1 MKCRPMKIPLFASSA
16 LPLLALALP
25 LPAAET
31 VLVAD
36 DPAAAATALIPTAA
50 NGGSDLSIAD
60 WATVTAPSNAANWSA
75 GTTGVGYEA
84 NPGSGTSY
92 AGLLGLDLQ
101 DVMEDI
107 NATAYIRVPF
117 TIDQS
122 ALNSA
127 RGLFLEMK
135 YDDGFVAY
143 LNGVQVAAANA
154 PLQPGPSSAASA
166 SNSDSNALQ
175 FERFDLSAF
184 LPLLN
189 PGSNMLALHGLNSGV
204 GSSDFLIL
212 PRLVTSDLAPPVWP
226 DLQLGN
232 PVITT
237 ANSPVDLINA
247 GDGSGRLFI
256 VERGGRIRI
265 WDGGALRTFLD
276 IRSSVNTNDSG
287 GDERG
292 LLGLAFPPGDAAK
305 GHFYVNY
312 ISSNAARRGNTVIS
326 RFSVNPAN
334 PDDALEASEDVLLVI
349 DQPQSN
355 HNGGQIHFGPDGYLY
370 IGMGDGGGAG
380 DTGSGHGSIG
390 NGQATNT
397 FLGKMLRLD
406 VEGTPDPGSNYAIP
420 PNNPF
425 LLDPEVPNE
434 IWAFGLRNPW
444 RWSFDR
450 RTGDMY
456 IADVGQYEWEEVNFV
471 PAASTGGE
479 NFQWRRL
486 EGFNTFNS
494 GTSLTKGTST
504 DPVYE
509 YDHNAGS
516 SITGGYVYR
525 GRRFPR
531 MEGIYFFGDYN
542 SGRIWGI
549 QRDPSGNW
557 IDRQFLDT
565 SLRISAFGEDEEGEL
580 YVASL
585 FTGEIYRFGD
595 TRDANYLQIIDAS
608 FSPQGTARVRFG
620 TETGRRYQ
628 LQWSTGLQNWANLG
642 TPRLASGFELELT
655 TSLSLPLPDQ
665 AYFRVVELAN

>member
-1 MKCRPMKIPLFASSA
+1 MKCRPMKILLSASSA
-16 LPLLALALP
+16 LPFLALTPP
-25 LPAAET
+25 LFAAET

-36 DPAAAATALIPTAA
+36 DPAA
-50 NGGSDLSIAD
+50 
-60 WATVTAPSNAANWSA
+60 TVTALVPTAGNGGNALSVADWTNVAAPPNAANWSV
-75 GTTGVGYEA
+75 GTTGIGYEA
-84 NPGSGTSY
+84 NPTSGTSY
-92 AGLLGLDLQ
+92 AALLGLDLQ

-107 NATAYIRVPF
+107 NATAYIRIPC

-122 ALNSA
+122 TLNSA
-127 RGLFLEMK
+127 QGLFLDMK
-135 YDDGFVAY
+135 YDDGFIAY

-166 SNSDSNALQ
+166 NNSDSSALQ

-189 PGSNMLALHGLNSGV
+189 PGSNMLALHGLNGGAS
-204 GSSDFLIL
+204 SSDFLIL
-212 PRLVTSDLAPPVWP
+212 PRLLTSDIAPPVWP

-247 GDGSGRLFI
+247 GDGSDRLFI

-292 LLGLAFPPGDAAK
+292 LLGLAFSPDYATK

-312 ISSNAARRGNTVIS
+312 ISNNASRRGDTVIS

-334 PDDALEASEDVLLVI
+334 PDDALEASEEVLLVI

-380 DTGSGHGSIG
+380 DAHGSIG

-397 FLGKMLRLD
+397 FLGKMLRID
-406 VEGTPDPGSNYAIP
+406 VEGAPDPRSNYAIP
-420 PNNPF
+420 PDNPF
-425 LLDPEVPNE
+425 LLDPQVPNE

-450 RTGDMY
+450 KTGDIY
-456 IADVGQYEWEEVNFV
+456 IADVGQYDWEEVNFV
-471 PAASTGGE
+471 PASSTGGE

-494 GTSLTKGTST
+494 GTRLTKGAST
-504 DPVYE
+504 DPVFE

-525 GRRFPR
+525 GRSFPR
-531 MEGIYFFGDYN
+531 MEGIYFLGDYN
-542 SGRIWGI
+542 SGRIWGL
-549 QRDPSGNW
+549 QRDPAGNW
-557 IDRQFLDT
+557 INRQFLDT
-565 SLRISAFGEDEEGEL
+565 SLRISAFGEDEEGNL

-585 FTGEIYRFGD
+585 FTGDIYRFGD
-595 TRDANYLQIIDAS
+595 TRGANYLQVTSAS
-608 FSPQGTARVRFG
+608 FTPQGRARISFG
-620 TETGRRYQ
+620 TETGKRYQ
-628 LQWSTGLQNWANLG
+628 LQWSTDLRNWANLG
-642 TPRLASGFELELT
+642 APRLASGFELELT
-655 TSLSLPLPDQ
+655 GTLPPLNLPEE
-665 AYFRVVELAN
+665 AYFRTLELAN